1 MEDQSTDSVNSNLN
15 EKELKALISLLE
27 DDDNQILEHVQN
39 KILSIG
45 KPIIPLLEDSWTSSF
60 NPKLQGRIEDILH
73 TLQFGLLKE
82 KLQNWYQNEQDDLLK
97 GLWILATYQYPDL
110 SFETIQVKIEQLYF
124 ETWVT
129 FQNVQHPIDQIRR
142 LNSIFFEKLA
152 FKANVNNFH
161 SINNS
166 MINQVLESKKGN
178 PISLAVVYMLIA
190 QKLKLPVF
198 GVNLPN
204 LFVLTYKSEELTFY
218 INVFNRGVIF
228 SKQDIDNYLKQL
240 KLPQDEVFYSPC
252 DNLAILRRMIHN
264 MMQSFEHAAQGEKIP
279 ELIELL
285 AILGEIITD
294 RED

>member
-1 MEDQSTDSVNSNLN
+1 MEEQNTDSVSKNLT
-15 EKELKALISLLE
+15 EKELKALISLL
-27 DDDNQILEHVQN
+27 DDDDTQVLNHVEN

-45 KPIIPLLEDSWTSSF
+45 KPIIPFLEDSWTSSF
-60 NPKLQGRIEDILH
+60 DSKLQSRIENILH
-73 TLQFGLLKE
+73 TLQFELLKE
-82 KLQNWYQNEQDDLLK
+82 KLQNWYENEQDNLLK

-110 SFETIQVKIEQLYF
+110 SFEELQVKIEQLYF

-161 SINNS
+161 SVNNS

-178 PISLAVVYMLIA
+178 PISLAIVYMLIA

-204 LFVLTYKSEELTFY
+204 LFVLIHKSEELTFY

-240 KLPQDEVFYSPC
+240 KLPQNEAFYSPC
-252 DNLAILRRMIHN
+252 DNLAILRRVLHN
-264 MMQSFEHAAQGEKIP
+264 LMQSFEHAAQGEKIP

-285 AILGEIITD
+285 AILGEIVSN
-294 RED
+294 RE

>member
-1 MEDQSTDSVNSNLN
+1 MEDQNTDLGNNNLN
-15 EKELKALISLLE
+15 ENELKALISLLE
-27 DDDNQILEHVQN
+27 DDDIKILEHVEN

-60 NPKLQGRIEDILH
+60 NPKLQSKIEDILH

-82 KLQNWYQNEQDDLLK
+82 KLQNWYQNEQDNLLK

-110 SFETIQVKIEQLYF
+110 SFEELQVKIEQLYF

-161 SINNS
+161 SVNNS

-204 LFVLTYKSEELTFY
+204 LFVLIYTSEELTFY

-240 KLPQDEVFYSPC
+240 KLPQNEVYYTAC

-264 MMQSFEHAAQGEKIP
+264 LMQSFEHAAQGEKIP

-285 AILGEIITD
+285 AILGEIVTD
-294 RED
+294 REE

>member
-1 MEDQSTDSVNSNLN
+1 MEQQNDYSVNNDLN
-15 EKELKALISLLE
+15 EKEIKALISLL
-27 DDDNQILEHVQN
+27 DDDDTGILNHVEN

-45 KPIIPLLEDSWTSSF
+45 KSIIPFLEDAWTSSF
-60 NPKLQGRIEDILH
+60 NPKLQSRIEDILH
-73 TLQFGLLKE
+73 VLQFGLVKE

-110 SFETIQVKIEQLYF
+110 NFEELQVKIEQLYF

-178 PISLAVVYMLIA
+178 PISLSVVYMLIA

-204 LFVLTYKSEELTFY
+204 LFVLIYKSEELTFY
-218 INVFNRGVIF
+218 INVFNKGIIF

-240 KLPQDEVFYSPC
+240 KLPQEEVFYSPC
-252 DNLAILRRMIHN
+252 NNLAILRRMVHN

-279 ELIELL
+279 ELIQLL
-285 AILGEIITD
+285 AILGENVQN
-294 RED
+294 RE

>member
-1 MEDQSTDSVNSNLN
+1 MEEQNTGSVNNNLN

-27 DDDNQILEHVQN
+27 DDDTQVLAHVEN

-45 KPIIPLLEDSWTSSF
+45 QSIIPFLEDSWTSSF
-60 NPKLQGRIEDILH
+60 NPKLQSRIEDILH
-73 TLQFGLLKE
+73 TLQFGLLKK

-110 SFETIQVKIEQLYF
+110 NFEELQTKVEQLYF
-124 ETWVT
+124 ETWVA

-161 SINNS
+161 SVNNS

-228 SKQDIDNYLKQL
+228 AKQDIDNYLKQL
-240 KLPQDEVFYSPC
+240 KLPQNEVFYSPC
-252 DNLAILRRMIHN
+252 DNLAILRRMLHN
-264 MMQSFEHAAQGEKIP
+264 LMQSFEHAAQGEKIP

-285 AILGEIITD
+285 AILGEIVSN
-294 RED
+294 RE

>member
-1 MEDQSTDSVNSNLN
+1 MEQQNDYSVNNDLN
-15 EKELKALISLLE
+15 EKEIKALISLL
-27 DDDNQILEHVQN
+27 DDDDTGILNHVEN

-45 KPIIPLLEDSWTSSF
+45 KSIIPFLEDAWTSSF
-60 NPKLQGRIEDILH
+60 NPKLQSRIEDILH
-73 TLQFGLLKE
+73 VLQFGLVKE

-110 SFETIQVKIEQLYF
+110 NFEELQVKIEQLYF

-142 LNSIFFEKLA
+142 LNSIFFEKLT

-178 PISLAVVYMLIA
+178 PISLSVVYMLIA

-204 LFVLTYKSEELTFY
+204 LFVLIYKSEELTFY
-218 INVFNRGVIF
+218 INVFNKGIIF

-240 KLPQDEVFYSPC
+240 KLPQEEVFYSPC
-252 DNLAILRRMIHN
+252 NNLAILRRMVHN

-279 ELIELL
+279 ELIQLL
-285 AILGEIITD
+285 AILGENVQN
-294 RED
+294 RE

>member
-1 MEDQSTDSVNSNLN
+1 MDQQNDYSVNNDLN
-15 EKELKALISLLE
+15 EKEIKALISLL
-27 DDDNQILEHVQN
+27 DDDDTGILNHVEN

-45 KPIIPLLEDSWTSSF
+45 KSIIPFLEDAWTSSF
-60 NPKLQGRIEDILH
+60 NPKLQSRIEDILH
-73 TLQFGLLKE
+73 VLQFGLVKE

-110 SFETIQVKIEQLYF
+110 NFEELQVKIEQLYF

-178 PISLAVVYMLIA
+178 PISLSVVYMLIA

-204 LFVLTYKSEELTFY
+204 LFVLIYKSEELTFY
-218 INVFNRGVIF
+218 INVFNKGIIF

-240 KLPQDEVFYSPC
+240 KLPQEEVFYSPC
-252 DNLAILRRMIHN
+252 DNLAILRRMVHN

-279 ELIELL
+279 ELIQLL
-285 AILGEIITD
+285 AILGENVQN
-294 RED
+294 RE

>member
-1 MEDQSTDSVNSNLN
+1 MEDQNTDAVNNNLN

-27 DDDNQILEHVQN
+27 DDDTQVLDHVEN

-45 KPIIPLLEDSWTSSF
+45 KPIIPFLEDSWTSSF
-60 NPKLQGRIEDILH
+60 NSKLQSRIEHILH

-82 KLQNWYQNEQDDLLK
+82 KLQNWYENEQDDLLK

-110 SFETIQVKIEQLYF
+110 SFEELQVKIEQLYF
-124 ETWVT
+124 ETWVA

-161 SINNS
+161 SVNNS

-228 SKQDIDNYLKQL
+228 AKQDIDNYLKQL
-240 KLPQDEVFYSPC
+240 KLPQNDVFYSPC
-252 DNLAILRRMIHN
+252 DNLAILRRTIHN
-264 MMQSFEHAAQGEKIP
+264 LMQSFEHAAQGEKIP

-285 AILGEIITD
+285 AILGEIVSN
-294 RED
+294 RE

>member
-1 MEDQSTDSVNSNLN
+1 MEEHNKESENTNFN
-15 EKELKALISLLE
+15 EKEMKALISLLE
-27 DDDNQILEHVQN
+27 DDDIQILEHVEN

-45 KPIIPLLEDSWTSSF
+45 RPIIPLLEDSWTSSF
-60 NPKLQGRIEDILH
+60 DQKLQGRIEDILH
-73 TLQFGLLKE
+73 TLQFEILKE

-110 SFETIQVKIEQLYF
+110 EYNELKIKIEQLYF
-124 ETWVT
+124 ETWVA

-142 LNSIFFEKLA
+142 LNSIFFEKLS

-161 SINNS
+161 SVNNS

-240 KLPQDEVFYSPC
+240 KLPQNESFYSPC
-252 DNLAILRRMIHN
+252 DNLAILKRTLHN
-264 MMQSFEHAAQGEKIP
+264 LMQSFEHAAQGEKIP

-285 AILGEIITD
+285 AILGENVTTRD
-294 RED
+294 

>member
-1 MEDQSTDSVNSNLN
+1 MEEQNIDSTGKNLN

-27 DDDNQILEHVQN
+27 DDDRQVLEHVEN

-45 KPIIPLLEDSWTSSF
+45 KPIIPLLENSWTSSF
-60 NPKLQGRIEDILH
+60 NSKLQSRIEDILH

-82 KLQNWYQNEQDDLLK
+82 KLQNWYQNEQDNLLK

-110 SFETIQVKIEQLYF
+110 SFEELKVKIEQLYF

-142 LNSIFFEKLA
+142 LNSIFFEKLS

-161 SINNS
+161 SVNNS

-178 PISLAVVYMLIA
+178 PVSLAVVYMLIA

-204 LFVLTYKSEELTFY
+204 LFVLIYKSEELTFY
-218 INVFNRGVIF
+218 INVFNRGVVF

-240 KLPQDEVFYSPC
+240 KLAQEEVFYSPC
-252 DNLAILRRMIHN
+252 DNLAILRRVLHNLIH
-264 MMQSFEHAAQGEKIP
+264 SFEHAAQGEKIP

-285 AILGEIITD
+285 SILGED
-294 RED
+294 KKNRE

>member
-1 MEDQSTDSVNSNLN
+1 MQENNKNIGNNLD

-27 DDDNQILEHVQN
+27 DDDIQILEHVEN

-45 KPIIPLLEDSWTSSF
+45 QSIIPLLEDSWTSSF
-60 NPKLQGRIEDILH
+60 NSKLQGRIENILH
-73 TLQFGLLKE
+73 TLQFGILKE
-82 KLQNWYQNEQDDLLK
+82 KLRKWYQQEQDDLLK

-110 SFETIQVKIEQLYF
+110 SFEELQVKIEQLYF
-124 ETWVT
+124 ETWVA
-129 FQNVQHPIDQIRR
+129 FQNVEHPIDQVRR
-142 LNSIFFEKLA
+142 LNSIFFEKLS

-161 SINNS
+161 SVNNS

-178 PISLAVVYMLIA
+178 PLSLATVYMLIA
-190 QKLKLPVF
+190 QKLKLPIF

-204 LFVLTYKSEELTFY
+204 LFVLIYKSEELDFY

-240 KLPQDEVFYSPC
+240 KLPQNEVFYAPC

-264 MMQSFEHAAQGEKIP
+264 LMQSFEHAAQGEKIP

-285 AILGEIITD
+285 AILGEIVSN
-294 RED
+294 RE

>member
-1 MEDQSTDSVNSNLN
+1 MKKDNSLSEN
-15 EKELKALISLLE
+15 ELKALISLLE
-27 DDDNQILEHVQN
+27 DDDTEILNHIRN

-45 KPIIPLLEDSWTSSF
+45 KPIIPLLEDTWTSSL
-60 NPKLQGRIEDILH
+60 NLKLQSRIEDILH

-82 KLQNWYQNEQDDLLK
+82 KLQNWYENEQDDLLK

-110 SFETIQVKIEQLYF
+110 EYEELKVKIEQLYF
-124 ETWVT
+124 ETWVS

-142 LNSIFFEKLA
+142 LNSIFFEKLS

-161 SINNS
+161 SVNNS

-178 PISLAVVYMLIA
+178 PISLSVVYMLIA

-228 SKQDIDNYLKQL
+228 AKQDIDNYLKQL
-240 KLPQDEVFYSPC
+240 KLPQNETFYSPC
-252 DNLAILRRMIHN
+252 DNLAILRRTIHN
-264 MMQSFEHAAQGEKIP
+264 LIQSFEHAAQGEKIP

-285 AILGEIITD
+285 SILGENINDNT
-294 RED
+294 EK

>member
-1 MEDQSTDSVNSNLN
+1 MEEENTDLKNRSLN
-15 EKELKALISLLE
+15 NKELKALISLLE
-27 DDDNQILEHVQN
+27 DDDAQVLEHVEN

-45 KPIIPLLEDSWTSSF
+45 KPIISLLEDCWTGSF
-60 NPKLQGRIEDILH
+60 NSKLQSRIEDILH
-73 TLQFGLLKE
+73 TLQFEILKE
-82 KLQNWYQNEQDDLLK
+82 KLQNWYESEQEDLLK

-110 SFETIQVKIEQLYF
+110 EYSELQVKIEQFYF
-124 ETWVT
+124 ETWVA

-142 LNSIFFEKLA
+142 LNSIFFEKLG

-161 SINNS
+161 SVNNS

-204 LFVLTYKSEELTFY
+204 LFVLTHKSEELTFY
-218 INVFNRGVIF
+218 INIFNRGVIF

-240 KLPQDEVFYSPC
+240 KLPQNEVFYSPC
-252 DNLAILRRMIHN
+252 DNLAILRRTLHN
-264 MMQSFEHAAQGEKIP
+264 LMQSFEYAAQGEKIP

-285 AILGEIITD
+285 AILGERISD
-294 RED
+294 RG

>member
-1 MEDQSTDSVNSNLN
+1 MDEKNIIPTNTNLSEN
-15 EKELKALISLLE
+15 ELKALISLLE
-27 DDDNQILEHVQN
+27 DDDTQVLEHVEN

-60 NPKLQGRIEDILH
+60 NSQLQGRIEDILH
-73 TLQFGLLKE
+73 VLQFGILKE
-82 KLQNWYQNEQDDLLK
+82 KLQNWYENEQDDLLK

-110 SFETIQVKIEQLYF
+110 NFEKLQVKIEQLYF
-124 ETWVT
+124 ETWVA

-161 SINNS
+161 SVNNS

-178 PISLAVVYMLIA
+178 PISLATVYMLIA

-204 LFVLTYKSEELTFY
+204 LFILTYKSEEITFY

-228 SKQDIDNYLKQL
+228 SKPDIDNYLKQL
-240 KLPQDEVFYSPC
+240 KLPQNDVFYSPC
-252 DNLAILRRMIHN
+252 DNLAILRRMLHN
-264 MMQSFEHAAQGEKIP
+264 LMQSFEHAAQGEKIP

-285 AILGEIITD
+285 AILGENVK
-294 RED
+294 RKE

>member
-1 MEDQSTDSVNSNLN
+1 MEDQNTDSVNNNLN

-27 DDDNQILEHVQN
+27 DDDTQVLDHVEN

-60 NPKLQGRIEDILH
+60 NSKLQGRIESILH
-73 TLQFGLLKE
+73 TLQFGLVKE
-82 KLQNWYQNEQDDLLK
+82 KLQNWYENEQDDLLK

-110 SFETIQVKIEQLYF
+110 SFDELQTKVEQLYF
-124 ETWVT
+124 ETWVA
-129 FQNVQHPIDQIRR
+129 FQNVQHPIDQVRR

-161 SINNS
+161 SVSNS

-228 SKQDIDNYLKQL
+228 AKQDIDNYLKQL
-240 KLPQDEVFYSPC
+240 KLPQNDVFYSPC
-252 DNLAILRRMIHN
+252 DNLAILRRMLHN
-264 MMQSFEHAAQGEKIP
+264 LMQSFEHAAQGEKIP

-285 AILGEIITD
+285 AILGEIITN
-294 RED
+294 RE

>member
-1 MEDQSTDSVNSNLN
+1 MEEQNTDLANNSLN

-27 DDDNQILEHVQN
+27 DDDTEILNHIKN

-60 NPKLQGRIEDILH
+60 NPKLQSRIEDILH
-73 TLQFGLLKE
+73 VLQFGLLKE
-82 KLQNWYQNEQDDLLK
+82 KLQYWYENEQDELLK

-110 SFETIQVKIEQLYF
+110 NFDDLQVKIEQLYF
-124 ETWVT
+124 ETWVA

-161 SINNS
+161 SVNNS

-178 PISLAVVYMLIA
+178 PISLAIVYMLIA

-204 LFVLTYKSEELTFY
+204 LFVLTYQSEELTFY
-218 INVFNRGVIF
+218 INVFNRGIIF
-228 SKQDIDNYLKQL
+228 SRQDIDNYLKQL
-240 KLPQDEVFYSPC
+240 NLPQSEVFYSPC
-252 DNLAILRRMIHN
+252 DNLAILRRILHN
-264 MMQSFEHAAQGEKIP
+264 LMQSFEHAAQSEKIP

-285 AILGEIITD
+285 AILGEQVTN
-294 RED
+294 RE

>member
-1 MEDQSTDSVNSNLN
+1 MEQQNDYSVNNDLN
-15 EKELKALISLLE
+15 EKEIKALISLL
-27 DDDNQILEHVQN
+27 DDDDTGILNHVEN

-45 KPIIPLLEDSWTSSF
+45 KSIIPFLEDAWTSSF
-60 NPKLQGRIEDILH
+60 NPKLQSRIEDILH
-73 TLQFGLLKE
+73 VLQFGLVKE

-110 SFETIQVKIEQLYF
+110 NFEELQVKIEQLYF

-178 PISLAVVYMLIA
+178 PISLSVVYMLIA

-204 LFVLTYKSEELTFY
+204 LFVLIYKSEELTFY
-218 INVFNRGVIF
+218 INVFNKGIIF

-240 KLPQDEVFYSPC
+240 KLPQEEVFYSPC
-252 DNLAILRRMIHN
+252 DNLAILRRMVHN

-279 ELIELL
+279 ELIQLL
-285 AILGEIITD
+285 AILGENVQN
-294 RED
+294 RE

>member
-1 MEDQSTDSVNSNLN
+1 MKEQNEDSVNKKLD

-27 DDDNQILEHVQN
+27 DDDAQILEHVEN

-45 KPIIPLLEDSWTSSF
+45 QSIIPLLEDSWTSSF
-60 NPKLQGRIEDILH
+60 NPTLQRRIEDILH
-73 TLQFGLLKE
+73 TLQFDILKE
-82 KLQNWYQNEQDDLLK
+82 KLQKWYENEQDDLLK

-110 SFETIQVKIEQLYF
+110 RFDELQLKIEQLYF
-124 ETWVT
+124 ETWVA
-129 FQNVQHPIDQIRR
+129 FQNVEHPIDQVRR
-142 LNSIFFEKLA
+142 LNSVFFEKLA

-161 SINNS
+161 SVNNS

-178 PISLAVVYMLIA
+178 PLSLATVYMLIA
-190 QKLKLPVF
+190 QKLKLPIF

-204 LFVLTYKSEELTFY
+204 LFVLIYKSDELDFY

-240 KLPQDEVFYSPC
+240 KLPKSDVFYSPC

-264 MMQSFEHAAQGEKIP
+264 LMQSFEHAAQGEKIP

-285 AILGEIITD
+285 GILGEVVSN
-294 RED
+294 RE

>member
-1 MEDQSTDSVNSNLN
+1 MTK
-15 EKELKALISLLE
+15 KELKALISLLE
-27 DDDNQILEHVQN
+27 DDDSQVLEHVES

-45 KPIIPLLEDSWTSSF
+45 KPIIPLLEDSWTGSF
-60 NPKLQGRIEDILH
+60 NPKLQSRIEDILH

-82 KLQNWYQNEQDDLLK
+82 KLQNWYENQQDDLLK

-110 SFETIQVKIEQLYF
+110 EYNELEVKIEQLYF
-124 ETWVT
+124 ETWVA
-129 FQNVQHPIDQIRR
+129 FQNVQHPIDKIRR
-142 LNSIFFEKLA
+142 LNSIFFEKLG

-161 SINNS
+161 SVNNS

-204 LFVLTYKSEELTFY
+204 LFVLIHKSEELTFY

-228 SKQDIDNYLKQL
+228 SKQDIDNYLKQI
-240 KLPQDEVFYSPC
+240 KLPQNDVFYSPC
-252 DNLAILRRMIHN
+252 DNLAILRRVLHN
-264 MMQSFEHAAQGEKIP
+264 LMQSFEHAAQGEKIP

-285 AILGEIITD
+285 AILGENITN
-294 RED
+294 RE